1 VFILGPIIAFAVI
14 AALAAI
20 LRWSFDSDLA
30 RTQARVFGSRAAS
43 GGRGDFGL
51 LRTAAIV
58 DDIAKARHMQE
69 LLRDAGIRS
78 TIANEADGRMRVLVF
93 EKEID
98 EARRLVSGWAI

>member
-30 RTQARVFGSRAAS
+30 QTQARIFGSRAAGS
-43 GGRGDFGL
+43 RGDFGL
-51 LRTAAIV
+51 LRTAAVV
-58 DDIAKARHMQE
+58 DDIAKARHMKE
-69 LLRDAGIRS
+69 LLREAGIRS
-78 TIANEADGRMRVLVF
+78 TVASEADGRVRVLVF